1 MLKGVGGEQGVKRED
16 RGLKYGEGGGKGWGV
31 GGLVAVPIQLPF
43 TGFFLCSHS
52 CRSYSCFRKR
62 SVGGDFCNTE
72 GERGEVRE
80 IPRPC
85 ILSVGSLTQE
95 QKLYVPGQD
104 ETLNSVCLSLS
115 PFAKIQHRRPPPRD
129 GSRATRN
136 GTASGKDAQSSNA
149 TAEDDL
155 RPTTL
160 PVGPVF
166 EVTMTRVMPHPLV
179 RRVSVF
185 EVTMADLSDPC
196 VWQAGV

>member
-80 IPRPC
+80 IPRPSAYSQWVHSHKSRNC
-85 ILSVGSLTQE
+85 MCQGKT
-95 QKLYVPGQD
+95 
-104 ETLNSVCLSLS
+104 
-115 PFAKIQHRRPPPRD
+115 RR
-129 GSRATRN
+129 
-136 GTASGKDAQSSNA
+136 
-149 TAEDDL
+149 
-155 RPTTL
+155 
-160 PVGPVF
+160 
-166 EVTMTRVMPHPLV
+166 
-179 RRVSVF
+179 
-185 EVTMADLSDPC
+185 
-196 VWQAGV
+196 